1 MGMQISTILLG
12 GNSVIFNKLYI
23 DLLLDLLSPHIE
35 FILKI
40 YLQQQKYVYIQIY
53 VHYLL
58 EHYLQLQNPSNILNS
73 HV

>member
-23 DLLLDLLSPHIE
+23 HLLLDLLSPHIE

-40 YLQQQKYVYIQIY
+40 YLQQQKYIY
-53 VHYLL
+53 TNLCTLFIRTLFTVAK
-58 EHYLQLQNPSNILNS
+58 S
-73 HV
+73 